1 MPGSYHNRLS
11 RFIRWRY
18 KNVSDKGFV
27 FFLSV
32 LVGFLSGFIAVTLK
46 NLTFLIQE
54 ALRPAI
60 EGTQNWIYLG
70 LPLVG
75 LILVHLYVKYVHK
88 EQLGQAVSSIL
99 FVLSKKGSKLSLKH
113 CYTPLLTVP
122 VTVGFGGSVGLLG
135 SAIASGSA
143 LSSQVSRLLHLDVKK
158 RSLLIACA
166 TAGAISS
173 IFQSPIAAV
182 IFALEVFSLDLTM
195 LSLMPLL
202 LASVSGVLTRYFF
215 LGNELLFDFQLQGG
229 FELKDTLY
237 YIFLGLA
244 TGFGSIYFTKMY
256 FAIQALFARLKN
268 PLYRLLIGGLAIG
281 LLLYTIPPL
290 YGEGFGL
297 INNLLAGDAL
307 AALGKTP
314 FDAYTDNAWVVIA
327 LLVGIIFFKAIAMTT
342 TLAAGGSGGI
352 IIPTLVVGSA
362 LGNTVAQILSVLGFG
377 REVYSSHF
385 TLIGMAGLISGVIHA
400 PLTSIFLIAELT
412 GGYQLFVPLMIT
424 ASISYLITRGTLDY
438 TIYTKE
444 LKAQGALLTHDKDQ
458 NVLTLMKMDEVI
470 ERNFRALH
478 PEMTLGEMLHS
489 SVAKSNRNLF
499 PVLDDEQKMVG
510 VILLDDIRE
519 MMFQTE
525 LYDQRH
531 VKNMM
536 HAPPEY
542 IFYETDDMKA
552 VMKKFQDSGAWN
564 LPVIKDGKYDGF
576 ISKSKMLTAYRRK
589 LIYYA
594 R

>member
-1 MPGSYHNRLS
+1 MPGSYHSRLS

-18 KNVSDKGFV
+18 KNVSEKWFV
-27 FFLSV
+27 FVLSV

-46 NLTFLIQE
+46 NLTYLIQA
-54 ALRPAI
+54 ALQPAI
-60 EGTQNWIYLG
+60 VNTDNWIYLV
-70 LPLVG
+70 LPLIG
-75 LILVHLYVKYVHK
+75 LVLVHFYVKYVHK
-88 EQLGQAVSSIL
+88 ESIGQAVSSIL
-99 FVLSKKGSKLSLKH
+99 FVLSKKGAKLSLKD

-143 LSSQVSRLLHLDVKK
+143 MSSQVSRLLHLDVKK

-182 IFALEVFSLDLTM
+182 IFALEVFSLDLTL

-215 LGNELLFDFQLQGG
+215 LGNELLFDFELQGG
-229 FELKDTLY
+229 FELRDTLY
-237 YIFLGLA
+237 YVFLGIA

-256 FAIQALFARLKN
+256 FAIQRLFARLTN
-268 PLYRLLIGGLAIG
+268 PVHRLLIGGLAIG

-307 AALGKTP
+307 GALGETP

-327 LLVGIIFFKAIAMTT
+327 LLIGIIFFKAIAMTT
-342 TLAAGGSGGI
+342 TLAAGGTGGI

-362 LGNTVAQILSVLGFG
+362 LGNTVAQILAVLGFG
-377 REVYSSHF
+377 RDVYGSHF

-412 GGYQLFVPLMIT
+412 GGYELFVPLMIT
-424 ASISYLITRGTLDY
+424 ASISYVITRGTLDY

-470 ERNFRALH
+470 ERNFIPLH
-478 PEMTLGEMLHS
+478 PEMSLGEMLHS
-489 SVAKSNRNLF
+489 SVAKSSRNLF
-499 PVLDDEQKMVG
+499 PVLDDEEKMVG
-510 VILLDDIRE
+510 VVLLDDIRE
-519 MMFQTE
+519 MMFQTD
-525 LYDQRH
+525 LYDKRF
-531 VKNMM
+531 VKNLM

-542 IFYETDDMKA
+542 IFYEEDNMKA

-564 LPVIKDGKYDGF
+564 LPVIREGRYDGF

>member
-70 LPLVG
+70 LPLIG

-256 FAIQALFARLKN
+256 FAIQGLFARLKN
-268 PLYRLLIGGLAIG
+268 PLSRLLIGGLAIG

-412 GGYQLFVPLMIT
+412 GGYELFVPLMIT

-510 VILLDDIRE
+510 VVLLDDIRE

-525 LYDQRH
+525 LYDKRH

>member
-27 FFLSV
+27 FLLSI

-46 NLTFLIQE
+46 NLTFLIQA
-54 ALRPAI
+54 ALKPAI
-60 EGTQNWIYLG
+60 EGTQNWIYLI
-70 LPLVG
+70 LPLIG
-75 LILVHLYVKYVHK
+75 LTLVQLYVRYVHK
-88 EQLGQAVSSIL
+88 EPLSQAVSSIL
-99 FVLSKKGSKLSLKH
+99 FALSRKGSRLSLKH
-113 CYTPLLTVP
+113 CYTPIMTVP

-143 LSSQVSRLLHLDVKK
+143 LSSQVSRLLHLDEKK

-182 IFALEVFSLDLTM
+182 IFALEVFSLDLTL

-215 LGNELLFDFQLQGG
+215 LGNELLFDFTLKGG
-229 FELKDTLY
+229 FELKDTFY
-237 YIFLGLA
+237 YVFLGIA

-256 FAIQALFARLKN
+256 FAIQGLFDKLKH
-268 PLYRLLIGGLAIG
+268 PLHRLLIGGIAIG
-281 LLLYTIPPL
+281 ALLYTIPPL

-297 INNLLAGDAL
+297 INSLLAGDAYG
-307 AALGKTP
+307 ALGETP
-314 FDAYTDNAWVVIA
+314 FDDFTDNAWVVIA
-327 LLVGIIFFKAIAMTT
+327 LLVGIILFKAIAMTT
-342 TLAAGGSGGI
+342 TLAAGGSGGV

-362 LGNTVAQILSVLGFG
+362 LGNTVAQILSVLGLG

-412 GGYQLFVPLMIT
+412 GGYELFVPLMIT
-424 ASISYLITRGTLDY
+424 SSISYLITRGALDY

-458 NVLTLMKMDEVI
+458 NVLTLMKIDEVI
-470 ERNFRALH
+470 ERNFIPVH
-478 PEMTLGEMLHS
+478 PEMSLGEMLHN

-499 PVLDDEQKMVG
+499 PVLDDDKKMVG

-519 MMFQTE
+519 MMFQSE
-525 LYDQRH
+525 LYDQHR
-531 VKNMM
+531 VKNLM

-542 IFYETDDMKA
+542 IFYETDNMKS

-564 LPVIKDGKYDGF
+564 LPVIKEGKYNGF

>member
-510 VILLDDIRE
+510 VVLLDDIRE
-519 MMFQTE
+519 MMFQTQ

>member
-1 MPGSYHNRLS
+1 MPGSYHSRLS

-27 FFLSV
+27 FLLSI

-46 NLTFLIQE
+46 NLTFLIQA
-54 ALRPAI
+54 ALKPAI
-60 EGTQNWIYLG
+60 EGTQNWIYLI
-70 LPLVG
+70 LPLIG
-75 LILVHLYVKYVHK
+75 LILVHLYVRYVHK
-88 EQLGQAVSSIL
+88 EPLSQAVSSIL
-99 FVLSKKGSKLSLKH
+99 FALSRKGSRLSLKH
-113 CYTPLLTVP
+113 CYTPLMTVP

-143 LSSQVSRLLHLDVKK
+143 LSSQVSRLLHLDEKK

-182 IFALEVFSLDLTM
+182 IFALEVFSLDLTL

-202 LASVSGVLTRYFF
+202 LASVAGVLTRYFF
-215 LGNELLFDFQLQGG
+215 LGNELLFDFTLQGG

-237 YIFLGLA
+237 YVFLGIA

-256 FAIQALFARLKN
+256 FAIQRLFERLKN
-268 PLYRLLIGGLAIG
+268 PLHRLLIGGIAIG
-281 LLLYTIPPL
+281 ALLYTIPPL

-297 INNLLAGDAL
+297 INSLLAGDAFG
-307 AALGKTP
+307 ALGKTP
-314 FDAYTDNAWVVIA
+314 FDDFTDNAWVVIA

-342 TLAAGGSGGI
+342 TLAAGGSGGV

-362 LGNTVAQILSVLGFG
+362 LGNTVAQILSVLGLG
-377 REVYSSHF
+377 REVYGSHF

-412 GGYQLFVPLMIT
+412 GGYELFVPLMIT
-424 ASISYLITRGTLDY
+424 SSISYLITRGALDY

-458 NVLTLMKMDEVI
+458 NVLTLMKIDEVI
-470 ERNFRALH
+470 ERNFIAVH
-478 PEMTLGEMLHS
+478 PEMSLGEMLHN

-499 PVLDDEQKMVG
+499 PVLDDDKKMVG

-519 MMFQTE
+519 MMFQSE
-525 LYDQRH
+525 LYEQH
-531 VKNMM
+531 FVKNLM

-542 IFYETDDMKA
+542 IFYETDNMKS

-564 LPVIKDGKYDGF
+564 LPVIKEGKYNGF

>member
-1 MPGSYHNRLS
+1 MPGSSHNRLS

-27 FFLSV
+27 FLLSV

-70 LPLVG
+70 LPLIG
-75 LILVHLYVKYVHK
+75 LILVHLYVKFVHM
-88 EQLGQAVSSIL
+88 EQLSQAVSSIL

-256 FAIQALFARLKN
+256 FAIQGLFARLKN

-412 GGYQLFVPLMIT
+412 GGYELFVPLMIT

-510 VILLDDIRE
+510 VVLLDDIRE

-525 LYDQRH
+525 LYDKRH

-542 IFYETDDMKA
+542 IFYETDDMRA

>member
-1 MPGSYHNRLS
+1 MPGSYHSRLS

-18 KNVSDKGFV
+18 KNVSEKWFV
-27 FFLSV
+27 FVLSV

-46 NLTFLIQE
+46 NLTYLIQA
-54 ALRPAI
+54 ALQPAI
-60 EGTQNWIYLG
+60 VNTDNWIYLV
-70 LPLVG
+70 LPLIG
-75 LILVHLYVKYVHK
+75 LVLVHFYVKYVHK
-88 EQLGQAVSSIL
+88 ESIGQAVSSIL
-99 FVLSKKGSKLSLKH
+99 FVLSKKGAKLSLKD

-143 LSSQVSRLLHLDVKK
+143 MSSQVSRLLHLDVKK

-182 IFALEVFSLDLTM
+182 IFALEVFSLDLTL

-215 LGNELLFDFQLQGG
+215 LGNELLFDFELQGG
-229 FELKDTLY
+229 FELRDTLY
-237 YIFLGLA
+237 YVFLGIA

-256 FAIQALFARLKN
+256 FAIQRLFARLTN
-268 PLYRLLIGGLAIG
+268 PVHRLLIGGLAIG

-297 INNLLAGDAL
+297 INNLLAGN
-307 AALGKTP
+307 ALGALGETP

-327 LLVGIIFFKAIAMTT
+327 LLIGIIFFKAIAMTT
-342 TLAAGGSGGI
+342 TLAAGGTGGI

-362 LGNTVAQILSVLGFG
+362 LGNTVAQILAVLGFG
-377 REVYSSHF
+377 REVYGSHF

-412 GGYQLFVPLMIT
+412 GGYELFVPLMIT
-424 ASISYLITRGTLDY
+424 ASISYVITRGTLDY

-458 NVLTLMKMDEVI
+458 NVLTLMNMDEVI
-470 ERNFRALH
+470 ERNFIPLH
-478 PEMTLGEMLHS
+478 PEMSLGEMLHS
-489 SVAKSNRNLF
+489 SVAKSSRNLF
-499 PVLDDEQKMVG
+499 PVLDDEEKMVG
-510 VILLDDIRE
+510 VVLLDDIRE
-519 MMFQTE
+519 MMFQTD
-525 LYDQRH
+525 LYDKRF
-531 VKNMM
+531 VKNLM

-542 IFYETDDMKA
+542 IFYEEDNMKA

-564 LPVIKDGKYDGF
+564 LPVIREGRYDGF

>member
-1 MPGSYHNRLS
+1 MPGSSHNRLS

-27 FFLSV
+27 FLLSV

-70 LPLVG
+70 LPLIG
-75 LILVHLYVKYVHK
+75 LILVHLYVKFVHM
-88 EQLGQAVSSIL
+88 EQLSQAVSSIL

-256 FAIQALFARLKN
+256 FAIQGLFARLKN

-412 GGYQLFVPLMIT
+412 GGYELFVPLMIT

-510 VILLDDIRE
+510 VVLLDDIRE

-525 LYDQRH
+525 LYDKRH

-542 IFYETDDMKA
+542 IFYETDDMRA

-564 LPVIKDGKYDGF
+564 LPVIKDDKYDGF